1 MIDFHVGEAMPGDE
15 VEIRDEKPLKV
26 RIVANGLV
34 GKSAPKFVRLIRFGK
49 ILKEVVA
56 AVPAK
61 QRLELECEV
70 PPGNGGWLA
79 AQVIGENGSEALTTP
94 VYLKRQGFRTWDV
107 EQVPQLLEAQEAV
120 LRDIENM
127 VADSKKLATS
137 RPMDYTL
144 RSVVTGA
151 NTLQEHVAQ
160 ARNHYRE
167 LSVIREKELISRKV
181 R

>member
-1 MIDFHVGEAMPGDE
+1 M
-15 VEIRDEKPLKV
+15 V
-26 RIVANGLV
+26 RIAASGLV

-49 ILKEVVA
+49 VLKEVA
-56 AVPAK
+56 GTGK
-61 QRLELECEV
+61 GSLELECEV
-70 PPGNGGWLA
+70 PPGDGGWLA
-79 AQVIGENGSEALTTP
+79 AHVIGEDGSEALTTP
-94 VYLKRQGFRTWDV
+94 VYLRRQGFRTWDV

-127 VADSKKLATS
+127 VADSKRLLST

-144 RSVVTGA
+144 GSVATGA
-151 NTLQEHVAQ
+151 DTLLEQVAQ

-167 LSVIREKELISRKV
+167 LSTILERELISRKL